1 MKTPKIKWPKKQ
13 SKIDEIINDSGYT
26 KNKIEKR
33 IVIAIEEAEKMA
45 KIGDRCISSILN
57 KDKSKWVSSWNN
69 NATLVLWFGKVSKKN
84 HVKDVGRRMEDV
96 CNKVTNKVLT
106 IKIKTANGTYNAM
119 NGGSFL
125 SPNRFQVYPRWIKKE
140 DKERGSIIIHEL
152 LHEWFLDQKLD
163 GKKVYGSTAA
173 KKLAKKEPKKA
184 RKSAENY
191 EHFCINL

>member
-1 MKTPKIKWPKKQ
+1 MTGVQTCALPI
-13 SKIDEIINDSGYT
+13 
-26 KNKIEKR
+26 
-33 IVIAIEEAEKMA
+33 
-45 KIGDRCISSILN
+45 
-57 KDKSKWVSSWNN
+57 
-69 NATLVLWFGKVSKKN
+69 F
-84 HVKDVGRRMEDV
+84 